1 MTHGEAWYLKYRD
14 VEMIDG
20 EMVPISR
27 ALIPSLP
34 HRMSRFD
41 ASLYYTNKIRKY
53 FGLEE
58 KTDFDTIAHKFDYF
72 EALKIKER
80 IIL

>member
-14 VEMIDG
+14 VHMVDG
-20 EMVPISR
+20 EMVPLSSGAFIQ
-27 ALIPSLP
+27 SLP

-41 ASLYYTNKIRKY
+41 ADLYYTNKIRKY

-58 KTDFDTIAHKFDYF
+58 KLRFDKVEHEFDYF
-72 EALKIKER
+72 EALKIKEMM
-80 IIL
+80 